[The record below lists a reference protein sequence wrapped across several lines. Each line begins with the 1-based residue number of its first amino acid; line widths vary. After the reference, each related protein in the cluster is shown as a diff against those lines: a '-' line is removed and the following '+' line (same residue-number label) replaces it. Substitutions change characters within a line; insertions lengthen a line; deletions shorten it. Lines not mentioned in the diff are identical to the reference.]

1 MPLLDQDGGTPSVCV
16 GALKM
21 KDLWSDGS
29 YWGPSLLTHL
39 VPISSFPL
47 VIVPEAAAIHCPRSP
62 AQGEAEC
69 QPYPLSKYRGFGPR
83 GTWPCGSTVWYHKVS
98 SWEGGMQTDIRQLWF
113 YQLCYSSSL
122 VKYYRV
128 CF

>member
-47 VIVPEAAAIHCPRSP
+47 VIVPEAAVIHCPRSP

-69 QPYPLSKYRGFGPR
+69 QPYPLSKFVVLALEAPGPVAALFGIIKSAAGKEECR
-83 GTWPCGSTVWYHKVS
+83 RT
-98 SWEGGMQTDIRQLWF
+98 
-113 YQLCYSSSL
+113 
-122 VKYYRV
+122 
-128 CF
+128 